1 MRSGERNARHTAR
14 PVLRAALRRLGA
26 AATVGVVAMVG
37 AVAVLRPWG
46 WRRSVPF
53 SSGFDNQLNAIF
65 VRNILSGSVYSTDRL
80 GAPFGQHLQ
89 DFPAGGDR
97 WSYLLVRLAGLV
109 SHDPYTVLNI
119 TFILGFGLVAASMNL
134 VARELREGVATG
146 TGAALLTAYLPDHCV
161 HGENHIWLANYAG
174 QPLAVL
180 LAVWVLRDEL
190 RLPLVHRRDGPWTRL
205 DKRRLVIAVAAVVV
219 LGGNSG
225 YYAAFAG
232 ITIAA
237 AGVLAQA
244 RRRSW
249 RTLLTGAAVAAG
261 VLLVLAANLAPELLW
276 RARYGVDHAVAQ
288 RTVAEND
295 TYALRLTRLLLPGPE
310 HRVGLMRAIGRRT
323 VGGEGGDYAGLAAA
337 LGLLMAW
344 WSLLRRGLG
353 RAVGTDADRELSL
366 PVALGAVAAFVFLLG
381 TAGGVGAF
389 VAVAGV
395 TQFRAWA
402 RVAVLLSICGL
413 LSLGWFVEQRLP
425 IANRRRWLVSL
436 GAVVVLAAAF
446 VDQVPRNVV
455 PAYASTRDSLQVTRS
470 FVRGMEAALPRD
482 AMVFQLPVVTF
493 PEHGPTWRMADYDLA
508 LPYILGDGRLRWSYG
523 GVRGRAADWQTWWSQ
538 QPLEP
543 MVRGVAAAG
552 YDALYV
558 DRRAYPSGGPGLL
571 RSLDAM
577 LGPAA
582 ATSTDGELVWF
593 DLRPLRADLVA
604 QRSKTQVDE
613 AGRLVLHGVVADVT
627 GDANP
632 NAAAPG
638 HQSRWL
644 GAASHITFTNPLGV
658 PRRLQVR
665 ASFRSSEGTTVRLTG
680 PGVSRTLRVPPGATG
695 SVRFA
700 ITVPADGTAEVT
712 VVASGPDVP
721 NLGTPFPAK
730 VQLTAL
736 AFDEPAVRRVVGPG

>member
-1 MRSGERNARHTAR
+1 MRSGERNARRTAR
-14 PVLRAALRRLGA
+14 PVLRAALKRIGA
-26 AATVGVVAMVG
+26 AATVGVVAMAG
-37 AVAVLRPWG
+37 AVALLRPWG

-119 TFILGFGLVAASMNL
+119 MFVLSFGLVAASMYL
-134 VARELREGVATG
+134 VARELRLGVATASV
-146 TGAALLTAYLPDHCV
+146 AALLAAFLPYHFFHD
-161 HGENHIWLANYAG
+161 ETHIWLAMYAG

-190 RLPLVHRRDGPWTRL
+190 RLPLVHRRDGPWTPTH
-205 DKRRLVIAVAAVVV
+205 KRRLIIAVAAVVV

-225 YYAAFAG
+225 YYAAFSG
-232 ITIAA
+232 FTIVA
-237 AGVLAQA
+237 AGLLAQA

-249 RTLLTGAAVAAG
+249 RTALTGIVVAAG
-261 VLLVLAANLAPELLW
+261 VLSVLAANLAPELLW

-295 TYALRLTRLLLPGPE
+295 TYALRLTRLLLPGPD
-310 HRVGLMRAIGRRT
+310 HRIGFLASLGRRT
-323 VGGEGGDYAGLAAA
+323 VGGEGGESTGLAAA
-337 LGLLMAW
+337 LGLLLAW
-344 WSLLRRGLG
+344 WSLLRR
-353 RAVGTDADRELSL
+353 AVADRLRLDAERELAL
-366 PVALGAVAAFVFLLG
+366 PVALGLVAAFVFLLG
-381 TAGGVGAF
+381 TAGGIGAF
-389 VAVAGV
+389 VAAAGV
-395 TQFRAWA
+395 TQFRAWD
-402 RVAVLLSICGL
+402 RVTVLLSICGL
-413 LSLGWFVEQRLP
+413 LSLGWFAEERLRV
-425 IANRRRWLVSL
+425 ADRRRWLVAL
-436 GAVVVLAAAF
+436 GAVVVLTVAL

-470 FVRGMEAALPRD
+470 FVHGMEAALPRD

-493 PEHGPTWRMADYDLA
+493 PEHGPVWRMADYDLA

-558 DRRAYPSGGPGLL
+558 DRRAYPMGGPGLL
-571 RSLDAM
+571 RSLDAL
-577 LGPAA
+577 LGPAT
-582 ATSTDGELVWF
+582 ATSTDGHLVWY
-593 DLRPLRADLVA
+593 DLRPLRAELVA
-604 QRSKTQVDE
+604 KRSQAQVDV

-644 GAASHITFTNPLGV
+644 GATSRITFTNPLDT

-665 ASFRSSEGTTVRLTG
+665 ASFRSSEGTTLRLTG
-680 PGVSRTLRVPPGATG
+680 SGVSRAVQVPPGATE
-695 SVRFA
+695 SVRFT
-700 ITVPADGTAEVT
+700 ITVPAEGSAEVAIDAT
-712 VVASGPDVP
+712 GPDVP
-721 NLGTPFPAK
+721 NLGTPFAAK
-730 VQLTAL
+730 AQLTAL
-736 AFDEPAVRRVVGPG
+736 AFDEAAVRHVVGSS